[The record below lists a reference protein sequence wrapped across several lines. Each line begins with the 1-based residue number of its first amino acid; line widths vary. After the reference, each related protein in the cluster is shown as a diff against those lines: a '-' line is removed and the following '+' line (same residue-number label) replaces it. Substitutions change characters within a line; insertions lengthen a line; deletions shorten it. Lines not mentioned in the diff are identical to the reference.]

1 MGSGGA
7 LVAAGAVLAATQFKT
22 MSEMRPEMET
32 HTSAWEFGIN
42 EYDSRQRL
50 AGLGIGLAAVG
61 AAALTTGIVLLARG
75 KAIQAETRVDPRLA
89 FVATPEGAWLSFG
102 GRF

>member
-7 LVAAGAVLAATQFKT
+7 LMAGGAVLAAAEFTA
-22 MSEMRPEMET
+22 MSEMRPDMEA
-32 HTSAWEFGIN
+32 HTSAWEFGID

-50 AGLGIGLAAVG
+50 AGVGIGLAAVG
-61 AAALTTGIVLLARG
+61 AVAVTTGIILLSKG
-75 KAIQAETRVDPRLA
+75 KGIQRETGVDPRLA
-89 FVATPEGAWLSFG
+89 FVATPEGAWFGIG